1 MTRHRASRRAVAG
14 AGAALLS
21 AVWCAAALPAT
32 ALPATALPATALP
45 ATAHAAE
52 TPRPQPYAFA
62 DDVRTVAGTPSS
74 TGSRAL
80 MPGSTYRSSIKP
92 PGPGGTTQLY
102 YRLDLG
108 AKDNVYVSAT
118 ALPGL
123 GSQVGFADGIRVSV
137 EDANGFDCD
146 SGSVRFGASRS
157 PRPLTASASR
167 VLGPD
172 QRQCATAGTYY
183 VVVER
188 TVDSRSSISSPT
200 AKPST
205 TETWDLELHVSSE
218 PALAERGATTP
229 PRTGD
234 PGTPVPPA
242 GPARPRA
249 GGSSFS
255 TAKALDR
262 GVWGDGVEPGRTRY
276 YRVPVDW
283 GQRLSATVEVG
294 GARGTGVSGG
304 IGGSGG
310 SDGSGRSRGSGA
322 GGGAASREYVTSA
335 LVVSVFNPARGPV
348 DDMDTAYDGR
358 QKSATLPTLPP
369 VAYENRYA
377 PISRVAGV
385 RFAGW
390 YYLAV
395 SLDPDVGARFGDG
408 AVGLTL
414 RVGVFGERR
423 PGPAYAGAARPADA
437 FGVTERDEAA
447 ARGGASGGP
456 GGRGAAAAAGTGG
469 DAAMKVLAAA
479 GIGTGTVLVAVL
491 GVWTLVGRRRAT
503 GRRASA

>member
-1 MTRHRASRRAVAG
+1 MESGVTRHRAGRRTVAG

-21 AVWCAAALPAT
+21 AVWCAT
-32 ALPATALPATALP
+32 ALPG
-45 ATAHAAE
+45 TAHAAE
-52 TPRPQPYAFA
+52 TPQPYAFA

-80 MPGSTYRSSIKP
+80 TPGSTYRSAIKH
-92 PGPGGTTQLY
+92 PGTGGTTRLY
-102 YRLDLG
+102 YRLELD
-108 AKDNVYVSAT
+108 AKDTVYVSAT

-123 GSQVGFADGIRVSV
+123 GSDVGFADGVRVSI

-146 SGSVRFGASRS
+146 SGSARFGASRS
-157 PRPLTASASR
+157 PRPLTASALR
-167 VLGPD
+167 AAGPD
-172 QRQCATAGTYY
+172 ESRCAAAGTYY

-188 TVDSRSSISSPT
+188 TAASRSSISSAT
-200 AKPST
+200 EKPST
-205 TETWDLELHVSSE
+205 PESWDLELYVTSE
-218 PALAERGATTP
+218 PVLARRGATTP
-229 PRTGD
+229 PPTGD
-234 PGTPVPPA
+234 SGTPSPPA

-249 GGSSFS
+249 GGSSFG
-255 TAKALDR
+255 TAKALDQ
-262 GVWGDGVEPGRTRY
+262 GVWGDRVEPGHTRY

-294 GARGTGVSGG
+294 GARGRGIPGG
-304 IGGSGG
+304 IGGADGT
-310 SDGSGRSRGSGA
+310 DGSGRSSGA
-322 GGGAASREYVTSA
+322 GASGGTAGREYVTAA

-358 QKSATLPTLPP
+358 QKSTTLPTLPP

-377 PISRVAGV
+377 PIDRLAGA

-395 SLDPDVGARFGDG
+395 SLDPDVGTQFGEG

-414 RVGVFGERR
+414 RVGVSGQRR
-423 PGPAYAGAARPADA
+423 AGPAYAGVARPADA
-437 FGVTERDEAA
+437 FGVTGRDEAA
-447 ARGGASGGP
+447 ARGGAGGDDASDGP
-456 GGRGAAAAAGTGG
+456 GGRGEGRSGTAAAGGSG
-469 DAAMKVLAAA
+469 DEAMKVLAAA

-491 GVWTLVGRRRAT
+491 GVWTLVGRRRVA

>member
-1 MTRHRASRRAVAG
+1 MTRHRASRRTVAG

-21 AVWCAAALPAT
+21 AVWGAAALPA
-32 ALPATALPATALP
+32 APLLAA
-45 ATAHAAE
+45 AHAAE
-52 TPRPQPYAFA
+52 TPQPYAFA
-62 DDVRTVAGTPSS
+62 DGARTVTGTPSS

-80 MPGSTYRSSIKP
+80 TPGSTYRSSIKP

-146 SGSVRFGASRS
+146 AGSARFGASRS

-167 VLGPD
+167 TVGPD
-172 QRQCATAGTYY
+172 GRRCATAGTYY

-188 TVDSRSSISSPT
+188 TVDSRSSISSAT
-200 AKPST
+200 EKPST
-205 TETWDLELHVSSE
+205 SESWDLELHVTSE
-218 PALAERGATTP
+218 PALAERVATTP
-229 PRTGD
+229 PRTGE
-234 PGTPVPPA
+234 PGTPAPPV
-242 GPARPRA
+242 GPVLPRA

-262 GVWGDGVEPGRTRY
+262 GVWGDEVEPGRTRY

-294 GARGTGVSGG
+294 GARGAGVPGG
-304 IGGSGG
+304 IGGAGG
-310 SDGSGRSRGSGA
+310 SGGSGRSRGSGA
-322 GGGAASREYVTSA
+322 SGGAADREYVTSA

-358 QKSATLPTLPP
+358 QKSAALPTLPT

-377 PISRVAGV
+377 PLSKVAAV

-395 SLDPDVGARFGDG
+395 TLDPDVGAQFGEG

-414 RVGVFGERR
+414 RVGVSGERR
-423 PGPAYAGAARPADA
+423 PGPDYVGAARPADA

-447 ARGGASGGP
+447 ARGGAGGDDASGGP
-456 GGRGAAAAAGTGG
+456 GRRGADRGGATAAGTGG
-469 DAAMKVLAAA
+469 DEAMKVLAAA
-479 GIGTGTVLVAVL
+479 GIGTGTVLVTVL
-491 GVWTLVGRRRAT
+491 GVWTLVGRRRAA